1 MCRARASRPYPMP
14 FYQLIEAPVFPPVE
28 LAEPN
33 GLLAL
38 GGDLSPE
45 RLLLAYSS
53 GIFPW
58 YNEGEPILWWSP
70 DPRCIFEPQA
80 LHISRSLGKLLR
92 RGVFQVTFDRA
103 FREVMLACA
112 GVRQEGTWISPAML
126 AAYCRLHEL
135 GYAHSVECWQDGALA
150 GGLYGVCLGRCFFGE
165 SMFHRAANASKVA
178 LAVLAE
184 RLRVRNFELIDGQLP
199 SPHLFSLGAREIPRR
214 EFLQRLR
221 RGEVVPSTAPAAGS
235 FL

>member
-1 MCRARASRPYPMP
+1 MP
-14 FYQLIEAPVFPPVE
+14 VYRLVDHPVFPPPE
-28 LAEPN
+28 LAEPD
-33 GLLAL
+33 GLLAI
-38 GGDLSPE
+38 GGDLSPP

-80 LHISRSLGKLLR
+80 LKISRSLHKTVR
-92 RGVFQVTFDRA
+92 QKVFSVTFDKA
-103 FREVMLACA
+103 FRGVIAACA
-112 GVRQEGTWISPAML
+112 QVRRKQEAGTWITGEML
-126 AAYCRLHEL
+126 EAFCRLHQL
-135 GYAHSVECWQDGALA
+135 GYAHSVECWQDGVLA

-165 SMFHRAANASKVA
+165 SMFHLAPDASKVA

-184 RLRVRNFELIDGQLP
+184 TLRERNFELIDGQLP
-199 SPHLFSLGAREIPRR
+199 NPHLRSLGAREIPRP

-221 RGEVVPSTAPAAGS
+221 LGGVFPSTQPPLAVFP
-235 FL
+235 